1 MALSEGDII
10 EIDVDAAVGHE
21 QQGRRPALVVSVNAL
36 QTALGLAVV
45 CAITT
50 HGGRAEGARN
60 DLEVPIPP
68 SLPVKGVVLPHQL
81 RTIDCKAR
89 NAKKL
94 CTVPRPTLQATRS
107 RLKVLLGLGG

>member
-1 MALSEGDII
+1 MAIAPGDIL
-10 EIDVDAAVGHE
+10 EIDAEAAVGHE
-21 QQGRRPALVVSVNAL
+21 QQGRRPALVVSVEAL
-36 QTALGLAVV
+36 HSTLGLAMV

-50 HGGRAEGARN
+50 HGGRASGARN

-68 SLPVKGVVLPHQL
+68 GLPIHGVVLPHQM

-94 CTVPRPTLQATRS
+94 GTVPRATLQATRS
-107 RLKVLLGLGG
+107 RSKTLLAL